1 MQAKFLPHFLSA
13 QADRRFNIFTKS
25 MPESTKLRPGRPTEI
40 RFPLLRKSILS
51 AQKPSEASGK
61 FISRLKTYTSKLEIQ
76 LFTQFI
82 HFSDSRPEEISPQSS
97 LFQITPAGFVPG
109 RRPRIPDKAPPLPH
123 KLRKSKSS
131 PDFPDMSHFYITF
144 VL

>member
-13 QADRRFNIFTKS
+13 QADRRFNIFHKIHVRIHKTPTRTADRNTVSAAPKKHSFRTKA
-25 MPESTKLRPGRPTEI
+25 I
-40 RFPLLRKSILS
+40 RSLRKVHLQTENIHL
-51 AQKPSEASGK
+51 QTG
-61 FISRLKTYTSKLEIQ
+61 IQ

-82 HFSDSRPEEISPQSS
+82 HFSNGRPEEISPQSS

>member
-1 MQAKFLPHFLSA
+1 
-13 QADRRFNIFTKS
+13 

-51 AQKPSEASGK
+51 TQKPSEASGK

-76 LFTQFI
+76 LFRLEICISSLEIQLFTQFI
-82 HFSDSRPEEISPQSS
+82 HFSNGRPEEISPQSS

-109 RRPRIPDKAPPLPH
+109 RRPRRSRINSANQKALRIFRICHIFILPLYY
-123 KLRKSKSS
+123 
-131 PDFPDMSHFYITF
+131 D
-144 VL
+144 

>member
-1 MQAKFLPHFLSA
+1 
-13 QADRRFNIFTKS
+13 
-25 MPESTKLRPGRPTEI
+25 MPESTKLRPGRPTKI

-61 FISRLKTYTSKLEIQ
+61 FISRLKTYTSKLEIYIFRLEICISSLEIQ
-76 LFTQFI
+76 LFTQLI

>member
-1 MQAKFLPHFLSA
+1 M
-13 QADRRFNIFTKS
+13 
-25 MPESTKLRPGRPTEI
+25 RPGRVAG
-40 RFPLLRKSILS
+40 LS
-51 AQKPSEASGK
+51 AHPAVTDGEV
-61 FISRLKTYTSKLEIQ
+61 FCISSLKIYVFRLNICIFSLEMYISSLEIQ
-76 LFTQFI
+76 LFTQLI
-82 HFSDSRPEEISPQSS
+82 HFSNGRPEEISPQSS

-109 RRPRIPDKAPPLPH
+109 RRLRIPDKAPPLPH